1 MKRLLKLQ
9 FRNVFH
15 NKLFYVCLGL
25 SLLLGPVLSIVLSLT
40 LSNMFQTGNGI
51 DQKVLPQIISF
62 LGSELGLVSIIYI
75 ALFSCLDF
83 NEGTTKNIIAR
94 GYTKKQLLF
103 SKYIVSIISLFTMY
117 LVTCLILFIV
127 YIKNGIGFE
136 SVLLLQLLV
145 YIIGIIATTIF
156 YSTIS
161 FISEKNSAAIIVCL
175 FIPQIISFAI
185 AAIETQTKLSISK
198 YWIDNVSATF
208 KSKPTIS
215 NMIFPV
221 VCYLVYIVVIPIIG
235 SKIIKNKEIK

>member
-83 NEGTTKNIIAR
+83 MRYRII
-94 GYTKKQLLF
+94 
-103 SKYIVSIISLFTMY
+103 
-117 LVTCLILFIV
+117 
-127 YIKNGIGFE
+127 
-136 SVLLLQLLV
+136 
-145 YIIGIIATTIF
+145 
-156 YSTIS
+156 
-161 FISEKNSAAIIVCL
+161 
-175 FIPQIISFAI
+175 
-185 AAIETQTKLSISK
+185 
-198 YWIDNVSATF
+198 
-208 KSKPTIS
+208 
-215 NMIFPV
+215 
-221 VCYLVYIVVIPIIG
+221 
-235 SKIIKNKEIK
+235 